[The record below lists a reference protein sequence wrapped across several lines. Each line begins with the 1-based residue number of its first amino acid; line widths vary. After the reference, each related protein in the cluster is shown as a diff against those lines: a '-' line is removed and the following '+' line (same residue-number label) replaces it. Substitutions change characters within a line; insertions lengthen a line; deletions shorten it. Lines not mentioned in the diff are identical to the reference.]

1 MFRRRARR
9 GASVL
14 TRELMEPDKFVALF
28 VVTLGFSA
36 ILGVLSS
43 SYRLWVRRWSIL
55 PWALG
60 IHAIA
65 VVGAFWLVGGTVATA
80 IVIAIVIGVGES
92 IGVFLVG
99 PSVERRLH
107 ERQDADP

>member
-1 MFRRRARR
+1 
-9 GASVL
+9 
-14 TRELMEPDKFVALF
+14 MEPEIFLALF

-60 IHAIA
+60 VHAIA
-65 VVGAFWLVGGTVATA
+65 VVGAIWVVGGSLGTA
-80 IVIAIVIGVGES
+80 IVIAFVIGVGES

-99 PSVERRLH
+99 PSVERRLQK
-107 ERQDADP
+107 RQDADT